1 MILEIT
7 EATYLDDYK
16 IKLVFNQK
24 IERLVD
30 LADELHGEIFEPLQ
44 DCEYFKSFFIDC
56 STVSWSNG
64 ADIAP
69 EYLYYIST
77 SMSEIPNNEEMEIKE
92 MVEELY
98 TFNKVGQG

>member
-7 EATYLDDYK
+7 DATYLNDYK
-16 IKLVFNQK
+16 IKLVFNHK

-30 LADELHGEIFEPLQ
+30 LVDELHGEIFEPLQ

-69 EYLYYIST
+69 EYLYFISKN
-77 SMSEIPNNEEMEIKE
+77 MSEISSNEEKKIKE
-92 MVEELY
+92 MVEGLY
-98 TFNKVGQG
+98 AFDKVG